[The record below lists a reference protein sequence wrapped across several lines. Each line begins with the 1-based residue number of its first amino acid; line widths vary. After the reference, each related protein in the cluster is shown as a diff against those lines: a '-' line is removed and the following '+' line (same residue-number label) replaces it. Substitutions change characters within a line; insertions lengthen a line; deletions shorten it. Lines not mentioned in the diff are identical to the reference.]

1 MKMLN
6 EHEIGRLKQDIL
18 RMENKITN
26 IKDRKSTLPVRKR
39 RIKYILNPYMSKL
52 KVEFNYSTIQVKVG
66 GDLEG

>member
-26 IKDRKSTLPVRKR
+26 IKDRKSTLPGR
-39 RIKYILNPYMSKL
+39 
-52 KVEFNYSTIQVKVG
+52 
-66 GDLEG
+66 